1 MRKFSSPFTTPIWV
15 ILENCSIINRL
26 KSRRASMHSDYSGK
40 SNKNPFVGKKKEA
53 VAEFSKIA
61 NLN

>member
-26 KSRRASMHSDYSGK
+26 KSRRASVHRDYSGK
-40 SNKNPFVGKKKEA
+40 AIKTLFEWRKAEA
-53 VAEFSKIA
+53 KCLVIA